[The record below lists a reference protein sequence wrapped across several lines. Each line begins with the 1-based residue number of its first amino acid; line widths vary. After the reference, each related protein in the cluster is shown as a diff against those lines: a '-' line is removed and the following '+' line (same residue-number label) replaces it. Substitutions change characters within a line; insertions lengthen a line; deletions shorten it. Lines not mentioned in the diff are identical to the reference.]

1 MESDTHTNCLARV
14 LPPSF
19 LVKGV
24 LHLARGLWLC
34 ELFATTG
41 GGQAEI
47 IASLKST
54 LHAGVRS
61 VALGEHKHPFQQT
74 VESEI
79 VQGAESR
86 LGRDC

>member
-14 LPPSF
+14 LQRSF

-47 IASLKST
+47 IIASLKS
-54 LHAGVRS
+54 LFMRASVPFRS
-61 VALGEHKHPFQQT
+61 V
-74 VESEI
+74 
-79 VQGAESR
+79 
-86 LGRDC
+86 GRT